1 MPRTILLCSLLF
13 FSIQHIN
20 AQDKIAIDDRTGI
33 LTSEL
38 EEIIDQKLQEDGI
51 SYTNMVDF
59 TKRCSYYFSVL
70 QKSGDDLFLT
80 VNDCNTTLLG
90 EKNLGSR
97 IMSAPLSEQGILISY
112 AIMDIVSEPGKYIS
126 TTPTA
131 EAAVLPPDEG
141 SAAPRRDSAFADD
154 HNTRYFFAPSA
165 YNLKKGELYYN
176 TVYFLIHDVQ
186 YGFSDYFSMGVGTTI
201 IGLPLYFTPKLSF
214 PVGKKSAFAVGDLF
228 MLGTWGT
235 DFLGNLAYGTF
246 STGGR
251 NGNVT
256 IGAGYLYT
264 NENDIT
270 GQTSSLVS
278 NFSAMTRM
286 SPRLFLLT
294 ENYVMS
300 ANFNR
305 TAWYVDNSDP
315 NYYDYIEESF
325 VQRNTFWYGILG
337 VRIVTKSKSY
347 VSWQAGL
354 TYVVNFPGAVP
365 DQYKSLENDAVT
377 GISMIAFPTVS
388 FTMKF
393 KNK

>member
-13 FSIQHIN
+13 ISIQLIN
-20 AQDKIAIDDRTGI
+20 AQDKIAIDDRTGM
-33 LTSEL
+33 LTAEL

-70 QKSGDDLFLT
+70 RKSGDDLILT
-80 VNDCNTTLLG
+80 MNDCNTILLG
-90 EKNLGSR
+90 EKNLGKR
-97 IMSAPLSEQGILISY
+97 IMSAPHSEQGILISY
-112 AIMDIVSEPGKYIS
+112 AIMDIVSEPGKYIL
-126 TTPTA
+126 TTPAA
-131 EAAVLPPDEG
+131 EHAVLPPDEG
-141 SAAPRRDSAFADD
+141 SAAPGRDSAFADE

-186 YGFSDYFSMGVGTTI
+186 FGINDYFSMGVGTTV

-214 PVGKKSAFAVGDLF
+214 PVGQKSAFAVGDLF

-278 NFSAMTRM
+278 NFSAMTRI
-286 SPRLFLLT
+286 SPFLFLLT

-305 TAWYVDNSDP
+305 TAWFYDDSDP
-315 NYYDYIEESF
+315 NYPEYIEGEF

-354 TYVVNFPGAVP
+354 TYVVNFPGAIP
-365 DQYKSLENDAVT
+365 DPYNRWENDAAS

-388 FTMKF
+388 FTVKF
-393 KNK
+393 KNR